1 MCKWSIQILKEKQ
14 MKDSPIRLLAF
25 FLKERWRKL
34 KFCFFNFIR
43 HFLVHVWQYVSAS
56 TIVFC
61 RWNLSFLHFLIWFN
75 FLHLSWSDR
84 HVSSHFWQISFFF
97 RLILPQIPSFPAQR
111 PPPSAPLATP
121 HPLPLPKPGS
131 SIFPRIGWWR
141 ILNWNRI
148 WFLES
153 KESRG
158 NEETVVMTT
167 AMESLFSQ
175 GFVVQLLFIDS
186 RDSFRDSGDSGGGLS
201 GNLGRISNDDYK
213 SLSISLP
220 PLLSGLP
227 PPPPPPG
234 NEWFLF
240 SRFFLEILWRLFW
253 DSFLF
258 WVQSHCSGG

>member
-14 MKDSPIRLLAF
+14 MKDSPICLLAF

-111 PPPSAPLATP
+111 PPPLRSPC
-121 HPLPLPKPGS
+121 HS
-131 SIFPRIGWWR
+131 
-141 ILNWNRI
+141 
-148 WFLES
+148 
-153 KESRG
+153 
-158 NEETVVMTT
+158 
-167 AMESLFSQ
+167 
-175 GFVVQLLFIDS
+175 
-186 RDSFRDSGDSGGGLS
+186 
-201 GNLGRISNDDYK
+201 
-213 SLSISLP
+213 
-220 PLLSGLP
+220 P
-227 PPPPPPG
+227 PPPPPQAWLLHFSENWMMTHFELESNLIPG
-234 NEWFLF
+234 IKRKSRKWRNGCHDNCNGVAVQPRICCPTFIYWF
-240 SRFFLEILWRLFW
+240 SRFF
-253 DSFLF
+253 
-258 WVQSHCSGG
+258 